1 MANLT
6 GFMRSRLALR
16 QQPPDGHP
24 EAELL
29 SAFAEGALSVPARTI
44 VMAHLERCAECR
56 EILVLSMP
64 ESGPTLAP
72 IEQRRPAVGRFWQ
85 WSAAAAIAGLLLA
98 FVLTPRSPSPAQPK
112 MASQPPAS
120 VALEGTMPPVPQ
132 SKMLAPTKS
141 KTTTAAGAGVA
152 PPVAEVP
159 LLETPPLVAPRLG
172 FQGLGF
178 QSVDTA
184 NLSESSAQ
192 AAVKRLVDTS
202 VARPGRNSVW
212 RIEENGTLSKSL
224 DGKTWIA
231 VQVDQQTRLY
241 ALSVDGA
248 EIWTGGTRG
257 NLFHSTDDGTHWRQV
272 EVHGPGG
279 VHLTNSITKID
290 FTPQRPVALTTDTG
304 AVWVSFDGRLW
315 HQQ

>member
-1 MANLT
+1 MANLS

-16 QQPPDGHP
+16 QQPLDGHP

-29 SAFAEGALSVPARTI
+29 SAFAEGALSVPTRAM

-56 EILVLSMP
+56 EVLVLSRP
-64 ESGPTLAP
+64 ESGPALAP
-72 IEQRRPAVGRFWQ
+72 LEQRRPAVGGFWQ

-112 MASQPPAS
+112 MASQPPALM
-120 VALEGTMPPVPQ
+120 ALEGTMAPAPQ
-132 SKMLAPTKS
+132 SKMLARAKS
-141 KTTTAAGAGVA
+141 KTTAATGAGVA
-152 PPVAEVP
+152 SPVAEVP
-159 LLETPPLVAPRLG
+159 RLEAPPLVVPRLG

-178 QSVDTA
+178 QSVDTVG
-184 NLSESSAQ
+184 LSESSSQ

-202 VARPGRNSVW
+202 VARPGRSSVW
-212 RIEENGTLSKSL
+212 RIEENGTLAKSP
-224 DGKTWIA
+224 DGKTWTP
-231 VQVDQQTRLY
+231 VHVDPTIRLY

-248 EIWTGGTRG
+248 EVWTGGARG
-257 NLFHSTDDGTHWRQV
+257 GLFHSTDEGGHWRQID
-272 EVHGPGG
+272 VHGASGA
-279 VHLTNSITKID
+279 HLTNSITKID

-315 HQQ
+315 HRQ